1 LALPL
6 ALLILDMSIV
16 NKAEVSIKVFE
27 GHVIFFERFEDI
39 KPCDEMFMHEL
50 FMIKP
55 TYKGYFVTT

>member
-1 LALPL
+1 
-6 ALLILDMSIV
+6 MSIV